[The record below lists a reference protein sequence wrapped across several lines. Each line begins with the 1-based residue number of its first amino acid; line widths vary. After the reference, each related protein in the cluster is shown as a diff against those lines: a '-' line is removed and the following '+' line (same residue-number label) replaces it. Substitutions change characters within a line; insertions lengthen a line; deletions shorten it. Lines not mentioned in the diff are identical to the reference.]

1 MIIGGILYYL
11 DMLDKDL
18 PLSKNIDKLFFK
30 ENAALKTEYEFLFS
44 SLFKDSKNYRKVI
57 EALAMK
63 MKGLTREEIIKA
75 TKIKDGGTLT
85 EILRNLILCDFIRE
99 YNAIGK
105 KERES
110 LFQLSDLFV
119 LFFLQ
124 FVKEGNSQDE
134 NYWSNISLSN
144 EKNSWSGYA
153 FEQVCL
159 HHIKEIKAKLGISGV
174 LSNIYSW
181 NSKPFVD
188 ADGNKWKGGQID
200 LLIDRKD
207 DAINLC
213 EIKYASDKYEIKAQ
227 YEEHLRERAS
237 LFKKVTGTKK
247 SLLHTFITTYGVK
260 QNMHSGIV
268 QS

>member
-124 FVKEGNSQDE
+124 FE
-134 NYWSNISLSN
+134 
-144 EKNSWSGYA
+144 
-153 FEQVCL
+153 
-159 HHIKEIKAKLGISGV
+159 
-174 LSNIYSW
+174 
-181 NSKPFVD
+181 
-188 ADGNKWKGGQID
+188 
-200 LLIDRKD
+200 
-207 DAINLC
+207 
-213 EIKYASDKYEIKAQ
+213 
-227 YEEHLRERAS
+227 
-237 LFKKVTGTKK
+237 
-247 SLLHTFITTYGVK
+247 
-260 QNMHSGIV
+260 
-268 QS
+268 